1 MHGVIPRVNFDEILN
16 IAALPFEKLVPYLK
30 FGNNLGLQG
39 FRSPSW
45 WMSEKKKEAYS
56 SPFATVPESNFHT
69 VNYF

>member
-45 WMSEKKKEAYS
+45 WMSEKKKKKHIHLPLLLFQNPTS
-56 SPFATVPESNFHT
+56 IL
-69 VNYF
+69 